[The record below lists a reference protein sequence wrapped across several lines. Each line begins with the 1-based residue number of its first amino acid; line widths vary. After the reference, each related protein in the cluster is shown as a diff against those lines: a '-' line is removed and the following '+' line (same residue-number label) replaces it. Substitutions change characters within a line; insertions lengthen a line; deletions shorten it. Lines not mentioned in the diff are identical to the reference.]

1 MLFLVDFSP
10 LLAFGIAYWLG
21 GIYTATAVLMATMV
35 VTLLIVWKIRG
46 RIPPFN
52 GISTLLVLV
61 FGTATLILRDAHF
74 IQWKP
79 SVFLWLIGVVFLGSA
94 FIGQRTLAQRML
106 GDALAEVPVTPR
118 QWQIVNV
125 ACVLFCLLAGIANL
139 AVAFHAPE
147 AAWVR
152 FKIFGL
158 PVAMF
163 LFIFAAAWW
172 LHSRPRTPTP

>member
-1 MLFLVDFSP
+1 MLFLVEFSP
-10 LLAFGIAYWLG
+10 LLAFGIAYKLG
-21 GIYTATAVLMATMV
+21 GIYTATAVLMAAMV

-46 RIPPFN
+46 RIPPVN
-52 GISTLLVLV
+52 GISTLMVLVL
-61 FGTATLILRDAHF
+61 GSATLLLRNVHF

-79 SVFLWLIGVVFLGSA
+79 SAFLWLIGAVFLGSA

-106 GDALAEVPVTPR
+106 GDALAEVPVTPG
-118 QWQIVNV
+118 QWQWANA

-152 FKIFGL
+152 FKLFGL
-158 PVAMF
+158 PLAMF
-163 LFIFAAAWW
+163 LFIFAVAWW
-172 LHSRPRTPTP
+172 LHSRPRPPSP